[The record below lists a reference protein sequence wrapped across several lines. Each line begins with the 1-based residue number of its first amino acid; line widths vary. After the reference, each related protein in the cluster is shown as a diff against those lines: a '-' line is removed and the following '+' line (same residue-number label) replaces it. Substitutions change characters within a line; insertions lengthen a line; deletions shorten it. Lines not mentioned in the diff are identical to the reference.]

1 MGGIDKE
8 DVISL
13 ELIPPTDFEPQ
24 NPNTWKV
31 YKSRH
36 KRDTGDNGSGLTTNL
51 LEDWRERKKRSLF
64 STE

>member
-51 LEDWRERKKRSLF
+51 LED
-64 STE
+64 